1 MLFVH
6 QMESVVPLQ
15 KMKIQNFSCIRLF
28 FKTLGSIEKKR
39 VQLEKEFHKTLAL
52 WNKPMN
58 PLANQQQQQQQQQ
71 KSVTPGFHHTLI

>member
-28 FKTLGSIEKKR
+28 FKTLGSIEKK
-39 VQLEKEFHKTLAL
+39 
-52 WNKPMN
+52 
-58 PLANQQQQQQQQQ
+58 
-71 KSVTPGFHHTLI
+71 KSSVGERIS